1 MSDQDKDALA
11 QQAEQREQD
20 LLEANQSLRDMLD
33 DARADLAAVRQALGV
48 HYEPHQSLQER
59 TLLAAQQAERE
70 PLAKRA
76 ILDLVPTTMQTANDI
91 DLLWFARAVERAHR
105 IGDPHHPAQAGQAP
119 AVGDG
124 PLTEEDIT
132 RALNFAYQ
140 FRSHPASRSIDEI
153 EQAGELIL
161 LLLSAPQ
168 AEREP
173 LGQAP
178 AVGDEQPAPSPTA
191 GMTLAQRILHVGGRN
206 NAAGYVEFG
215 STQAVEALIRQVLR
229 DLPRQAKLTGTPP
242 RAEYVKAA
250 RAYAL
255 AYGLRDDSPA
265 YLPRTQAEADAFEPH
280 AWVIGAMMQ
289 AFGDGWADGHAA
301 GIEFMKEA
309 AAIRHADLAAQQS
322 NQTTAVGDGQWVP
335 VSERLPDRNVEVLV
349 AFGGISIP
357 ATGQYTGSSK
367 DRDPNGWCYP
377 AENNG
382 TCDDGSDPVV
392 THWMPLPDPPKSNVP
407 VADGKEQP

>member
-105 IGDPHHPAQAGQAP
+105 IGDPHHPAQA
-119 AVGDG
+119 
-124 PLTEEDIT
+124 
-132 RALNFAYQ
+132 
-140 FRSHPASRSIDEI
+140 
-153 EQAGELIL
+153 
-161 LLLSAPQ
+161 
-168 AEREP
+168 
-173 LGQAP
+173 GQAP